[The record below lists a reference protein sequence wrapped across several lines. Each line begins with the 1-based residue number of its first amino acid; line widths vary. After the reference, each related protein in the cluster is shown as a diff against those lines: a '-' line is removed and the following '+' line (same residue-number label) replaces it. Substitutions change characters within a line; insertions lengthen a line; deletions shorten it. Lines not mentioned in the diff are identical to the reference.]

1 MASESCA
8 GCFGTGKSVNG
19 GYCSF
24 CAGTG
29 NIWVPDKTS
38 NYSRP
43 VGRSRNSQGSGPS
56 WLDNAFEDNLA
67 SICAIVVWGIFMYH
81 GLDSPDTKWYIPFI
95 LGIIAGFVTY
105 KLVSGPLRPI
115 ATIIKYVCY
124 LALILAAI
132 YGIYITITVILDLGS
147 A

>member
-1 MASESCA
+1 MASEPCA

-38 NYSRP
+38 NYASP
-43 VGRSRNSQGSGPS
+43 VGRSTKRKGSGPS

-67 SICAIVVWGIFMYH
+67 SICAIVVWGIFIYY
-81 GLDSPDTKWYIPFI
+81 GFDNPDTKWYIPVI
-95 LGIIAGFVTY
+95 LGFIAGVVAY
-105 KLVSGPLRPI
+105 KLVSGPLRPL
-115 ATIIKYVCY
+115 ATIIKYIFF
-124 LALILAAI
+124 LGLILAAI
-132 YGIYITITVILDLGS
+132 YGLYITITVILDISS